1 MKTTETPD
9 QPVQSSLVS
18 QIEDF
23 WSENEFTDALEK
35 MEPTINIIEKSGVYK
50 LRVSAPGFKK
60 RDFRVAVEDRSLI
73 ISAEHNVEKKE
84 ENENYVR
91 KEFFANSFSRSFRLP
106 DNDTLDRIKA
116 IYKDGLLNITIN
128 KANAEEPEIK
138 DIKIR

>member
-23 WSENEFTDALEK
+23 WGKNELTDALEK

-60 RDFRVAVEDRSLI
+60 RDFK
-73 ISAEHNVEKKE
+73 HH
-84 ENENYVR
+84 
-91 KEFFANSFSRSFRLP
+91 SFQ
-106 DNDTLDRIKA
+106 
-116 IYKDGLLNITIN
+116 
-128 KANAEEPEIK
+128 
-138 DIKIR
+138 